1 VQRHGEALSLRDAR
15 IKAAIVLSA
24 PPFYGEA
31 SARQILGPIRVP
43 SLHVTATEDIIRIP
57 GYYSGAQD
65 RVAVFEAT
73 GSPRKTLAVF
83 NGGSHS
89 IFTDRAGTGG
99 LQLNQQVKEA
109 TRELSLAFLNSVFKG
124 DEGALAAWPVQF
136 AGIVARYTSQMP

>member
-1 VQRHGEALSLRDAR
+1 
-15 IKAAIVLSA
+15 
-24 PPFYGEA
+24 
-31 SARQILGPIRVP
+31 VP

-57 GYYSGAQD
+57 GYYSGPQD

-99 LQLNQQVKEA
+99 RQLNQQVKEA
-109 TRELSLAFLNSVFKG
+109 TRELSLAFLNSIFKG
-124 DEGALAAWPVQF
+124 DEGALAAWPGQF
-136 AGIVARYTSQMP
+136 AGIVARYTSQLP